1 VTRNVATLVEPP
13 KSRRTEVQPFTEQEA
28 RTLLAAAQGD
38 RLEALYAVALTLG
51 LRQGELLGLR
61 WEDLDLDRGV
71 LRVRQQLQHMKRE
84 QPVIKGLKT
93 RASRRDLDLPARLV
107 LHLRAP
113 GTAAARN

>member
-1 VTRNVATLVEPP
+1 
-13 KSRRTEVQPFTEQEA
+13 
-28 RTLLAAAQGD
+28 
-38 RLEALYAVALTLG
+38 VALTLG

-71 LRVRQQLQHMKRE
+71 LRVRLQLQHMKRE